1 MLMQF
6 TMVSTAP
13 LFSAPCHHARQRML
27 PTVPAPATRAQRD
40 LCFPVNATGWPRC
53 RSRQQTLPMCPA
65 LPAALSQPPRLT
77 PLKCRSQA
85 YMLAD
90 TFVFLLPF
98 TPGDTLFL
106 GHHSLVV
113 VYTAGCLL
121 LRRGGISVMVLTAL
135 GESTSIFQNSW
146 LIARNTRHN
155 SQVRFQVTL
164 RPVYK
169 PPHIW

>member
-1 MLMQF
+1 MCCAAICG
-6 TMVSTAP
+6 SRA
-13 LFSAPCHHARQRML
+13 CL
-27 PTVPAPATRAQRD
+27 PS
-40 LCFPVNATGWPRC
+40 L
-53 RSRQQTLPMCPA
+53 PA
-65 LPAALSQPPRLT
+65 LRLAVHRT
-77 PLKCRSQA
+77 NSFLLRGVAWTQQA

-155 SQVRFQVTL
+155 SQVWINQ
-164 RPVYK
+164 
-169 PPHIW
+169 